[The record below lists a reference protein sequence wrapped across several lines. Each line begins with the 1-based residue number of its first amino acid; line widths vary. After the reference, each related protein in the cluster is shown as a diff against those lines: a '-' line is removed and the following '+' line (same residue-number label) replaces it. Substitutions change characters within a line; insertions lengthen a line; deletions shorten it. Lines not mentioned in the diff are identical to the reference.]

1 MSSKSPPQRRRINIG
16 AKGRIAVAAA
26 AVGLLLCGAFG
37 FAAHKHG
44 ESVQA
49 SARAARDRND
59 AMAAER
65 AVTTFWH
72 ERETLG
78 EVIAFPHLNF
88 RDELRDTQ
96 FSFRQALGDIGTQS
110 SAELNSRERA
120 KNANENLL
128 ALFDKPPGRSL
139 SINEQLVKA
148 NQLSIAELA
157 VIGPLERLRSSNRR
171 ENLRARR
178 IASNAERATFR
189 TEVATAGFGL
199 LAVALFAMFAISQV
213 RRIDDQN
220 VALQASDAAKD
231 QFISTVSHELRTPM
245 TSINGYVEL
254 LLDESEGVDRL
265 TEEQR
270 SFLTT
275 VQRGS
280 SRLESLIN
288 DLLLTAQARSG
299 HLDIQRTPTDVV
311 ELARQAV
318 ESAQTNADRKDLQL
332 SLTAPSES
340 IVVDADALR
349 MGQAIDNLISNAIK
363 FTPES
368 GNVDVTLAQGN
379 DKMTLT
385 VADTGMGMTSSDID
399 HLFERFFRTDSAQ
412 AEQIQGT
419 GLGLPIVQ
427 AIVEAHD
434 GTISVTSEPH
444 VGSSFVVSMPLAHPV
459 AA

>member
-1 MSSKSPPQRRRINIG
+1 
-16 AKGRIAVAAA
+16 
-26 AVGLLLCGAFG
+26 
-37 FAAHKHG
+37 
-44 ESVQA
+44 
-49 SARAARDRND
+49 
-59 AMAAER
+59 
-65 AVTTFWH
+65 
-72 ERETLG
+72 
-78 EVIAFPHLNF
+78 
-88 RDELRDTQ
+88 
-96 FSFRQALGDIGTQS
+96 
-110 SAELNSRERA
+110 
-120 KNANENLL
+120 
-128 ALFDKPPGRSL
+128 
-139 SINEQLVKA
+139 
-148 NQLSIAELA
+148 
-157 VIGPLERLRSSNRR
+157 
-171 ENLRARR
+171 
-178 IASNAERATFR
+178 
-189 TEVATAGFGL
+189 
-199 LAVALFAMFAISQV
+199 
-213 RRIDDQN
+213 
-220 VALQASDAAKD
+220 
-231 QFISTVSHELRTPM
+231 
-245 TSINGYVEL
+245 
-254 LLDESEGVDRL
+254 
-265 TEEQR
+265 
-270 SFLTT
+270 
-275 VQRGS
+275 
-280 SRLESLIN
+280 LIN
-288 DLLLTAQARSG
+288 DLLFTAQARSG

>member
-1 MSSKSPPQRRRINIG
+1 VSSKCPPPRRRVDIG

-37 FAAHKHG
+37 FAADKHG
-44 ESVQA
+44 ESVRA

-88 RDELRDTQ
+88 KDELRDTQ
-96 FSFRQALGDIGTQS
+96 FSFHQALRDIGTQS

-128 ALFDKPPGRSL
+128 ALFDEPPGRSL
-139 SINEQLVKA
+139 SVSEESRKA
-148 NQLSIAELA
+148 DQLSIAELA
-157 VIGPLERLRSSNRR
+157 VIGPLEKLRTSNRR

-178 IASNAERATFR
+178 IAGNAERATFR

-199 LAVALFAMFAISQV
+199 LAVALFALFAMRQV

-220 VALQASDAAKD
+220 IELQASDAAKD
-231 QFISTVSHELRTPM
+231 EFVSTVSHELRTPM

-254 LLDESEGVDRL
+254 LLDEGEGVDPL

-288 DLLLTAQARSG
+288 DLLFTAQARSG
-299 HLDIQRTPTDVV
+299 QLMIRRKPTDVV
-311 ELARQAV
+311 ELARDAV
-318 ESAQTNADRKDLQL
+318 DSAQTNADHKGLHL
-332 SLTAPSES
+332 SLTTPAEP
-340 IVVDADALR
+340 IVVEADAGR
-349 MGQAIDNLISNAIK
+349 VGQAIDNLISNAIK
-363 FTPES
+363 FTPEN
-368 GNVDVTLAQGN
+368 GNVDVTLAQGAGR
-379 DKMTLT
+379 MTLT

-399 HLFERFFRTDSAQ
+399 HLFDRFFRTDSAQ

>member
-1 MSSKSPPQRRRINIG
+1 
-16 AKGRIAVAAA
+16 VAAV
-26 AVGLLLCGAFG
+26 AVGLLLCGAFA
-37 FAAHKHG
+37 FAVHKHG
-44 ESVQA
+44 ESIQA
-49 SARAARDRND
+49 SAQAARDRED

-65 AVTTFWH
+65 AVSTFWQ

-78 EVIAFPHLNF
+78 EVIAFPHLSL
-88 RDELRDTQ
+88 DAELLTTQ
-96 FSFRQALGDIGTQS
+96 RRFHDALGGIATQS
-110 SAELNSRERA
+110 AAELNSRERA
-120 KNANENLL
+120 GNANENLL
-128 ALFDKPPGRSL
+128 ALFDQEPGSRSSVREEL
-139 SINEQLVKA
+139 QTAAQLH
-148 NQLSIAELA
+148 LAERA
-157 VIGPLERLRSSNRR
+157 VIGPLEKLRISNRL
-171 ENLRARR
+171 ENLRGRA
-178 IASNAERATFR
+178 IATDAERATFR
-189 TEVATAGFGL
+189 TQVATAGFGL
-199 LAVALFAMFAISQV
+199 LAVALFALFAVRQV

-220 VALQASDAAKD
+220 VELQASDAAKD
-231 QFISTVSHELRTPM
+231 EFIGTVSHELRTPM

-254 LLDESEGVDRL
+254 LLEDGGDPL

-270 SFLTT
+270 SCLAT

-280 SRLESLIN
+280 ERLKSLIN
-288 DLLLTAQARSG
+288 DLLFTAQARSG
-299 HLDIQRTPTDVV
+299 HLQIQRTPTNVV

-318 ESAQTNADRKDLQL
+318 ESAQTNADNKDLQL
-332 SLTAPSES
+332 RLMVPAES
-340 IVVDADALR
+340 IVVEADAVR

-368 GNVDVTLAQGN
+368 GNVDVTLAQGAGR
-379 DKMTLT
+379 MTLT

-412 AEQIQGT
+412 AKQIQGT

-427 AIVEAHD
+427 AIVQAHD